1 MTVSVD
7 ITAMT
12 LQALAPYNTEEWP
25 EVQEAFAAGL
35 EYLRGQLRSDCG
47 YYVEGG
53 DNACSVA
60 QVIIALCSAGID
72 PLDP

>member
-1 MTVSVD
+1 MLSRTSQTGGFGLVDNVTVSVD

-47 YYVEGG
+47 Y
-53 DNACSVA
+53 
-60 QVIIALCSAGID
+60 
-72 PLDP
+72 